1 MYKCFIND
9 KNYFLCGIILGFL
22 KIADV
27 FFLGIPPVMPGLPP
41 VLPGMPPVLP
51 EMPPG

>member
-1 MYKCFIND
+1 MIKSTVCFD
-9 KNYFLCGIILGFL
+9 IILAFL
-22 KIADV
+22 KINDV
-27 FFLGIPPVMPGLPP
+27 FCLGIPPVMPGLPP